1 MNTPAEQ
8 PTLERTLRRGKRRS
22 LFDRAAGAV
31 THAVG
36 TPAAFGIALAAIV
49 LWAATGPVFGYSETW
64 QLIVNTATTIVTFLM
79 VFVIQQ
85 SQNKDSVA
93 LHLKLNELL
102 ASHRHASN
110 RLIAIEDLD
119 EAELAVLREFYC
131 RLGELAARERGVHET
146 HSLDEAIEAD
156 REKREGRDRSL

>member
-1 MNTPAEQ
+1 MHTPPAA
-8 PTLERTLRRGKRRS
+8 PTFETVRRGKRRS
-22 LFDRAAGAV
+22 LFDRLAGAV

-36 TPAAFGIALAAIV
+36 TPAAFATALLVILAWGAS
-49 LWAATGPVFGYSETW
+49 GPLFAFSETW

-93 LHLKLNELL
+93 IHLKLNELL

-119 EAELAVLREFYC
+119 ETELATLRQFYC
-131 RLGELAARERGVHET
+131 RLGELAASETGVQQT
-146 HSLDEAIEAD
+146 HSLDEALEAHE
-156 REKREGRDRSL
+156 EKRSGKDRSL